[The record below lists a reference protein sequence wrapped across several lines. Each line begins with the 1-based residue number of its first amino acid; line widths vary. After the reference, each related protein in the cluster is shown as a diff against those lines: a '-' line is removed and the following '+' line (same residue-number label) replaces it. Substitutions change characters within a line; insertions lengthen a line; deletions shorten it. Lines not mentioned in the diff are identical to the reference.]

1 MIVYNC
7 ERRWFEKQDEANAY
21 RRTLLKPRSWPV
33 ARVRVESRED
43 LAYLLNALCGASTPR
58 VDVVL
63 PREPA
68 MLQKF
73 AEPVTVAAYV
83 GKPDEVPD
91 YIPLFLLDP
100 DRRKQVQADR
110 EARGWKEDQ

>member
-33 ARVRVESRED
+33 TRVRVEGRED
-43 LAYLLNALCGASTPR
+43 LAHLLNALCGASTSR

-63 PREPA
+63 PQGPVLPTQA
-68 MLQKF
+68 
-73 AEPVTVAAYV
+73 AERVTVSAYA